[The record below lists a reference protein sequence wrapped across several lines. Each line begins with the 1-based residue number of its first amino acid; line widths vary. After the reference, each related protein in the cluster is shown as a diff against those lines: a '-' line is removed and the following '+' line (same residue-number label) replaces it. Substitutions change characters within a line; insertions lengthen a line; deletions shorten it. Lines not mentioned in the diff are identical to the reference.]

1 MTRRLRFCVAAC
13 ALAAVSQPSAG
24 FAAETRIPRSMP
36 GDKGAYYLIEAK
48 RDGDVV
54 RALHKRVG
62 VDSLVFTR
70 TETNCRTM
78 KMREL
83 GNAEDS
89 ADKIKLSPTQW
100 FDLVAGSGKSDLARF
115 VCARK

>member
-1 MTRRLRFCVAAC
+1 VTRRLRFCAAAC
-13 ALAAVSQPSAG
+13 GLAAALQPSGG

-83 GNAEDS
+83 GNGENSIDR
-89 ADKIKLSPTQW
+89 IRLSPTKW
-100 FDLVAGSGKSDLARF
+100 FDLVEGSSKSDLARF
-115 VCARK
+115 VCARP

>member
-1 MTRRLRFCVAAC
+1 VTRSLRFCAAAC
-13 ALAAVSQPSAG
+13 GLAVTLQSSAG

-78 KMREL
+78 RMREL

-89 ADKIKLSPTQW
+89 ADKIKPSPTQW
-100 FDLVAGSGKSDLARF
+100 FDLVEGSSKSDLARF
-115 VCARK
+115 VCARP

>member
-1 MTRRLRFCVAAC
+1 MTRSLRFCAAAC
-13 ALAAVSQPSAG
+13 GLAVTLQSSAG

-78 KMREL
+78 RMREL

-89 ADKIKLSPTQW
+89 ADKIKPSRTQR
-100 FDLVAGSGKSDLARF
+100 FDLVEGSSKSDLARF
-115 VCARK
+115 VCARP